1 EGVTH
6 AHAWACGAAML
17 GRLESELAD
26 VGEFDDMRAS
36 MVVRLI
42 AALGDARHRDAV
54 EPLIRLL
61 DGVEL
66 PRPIQREI
74 ISALG
79 RIGDPRAVDALLAV
93 QFHIPDAPGTQS
105 VGERALRAIAA
116 IGEPALPAV
125 LMTFAG
131 NNRRVNALADEV

>member
-1 EGVTH
+1 
-6 AHAWACGAAML
+6 ML
-17 GRLESELAD
+17 GRLEFELAD
-26 VGEFDDMRAS
+26 LDDTRMS

-42 AALGDARHRDAV
+42 ATLGDAHHRDAV

-61 DGVEL
+61 EGVEL

-93 QFHIPDAPGTQS
+93 HFRVPDTPSTQS
-105 VGERALRAIAA
+105 VGERALRAVAA
-116 IGEPALPAV
+116 IGDPALPSTPASTCV
-125 LMTFAG
+125 DSSRSWQ
-131 NNRRVNALADEV
+131 RRRWWHHARRRRWRVD